1 MNYIIKK
8 QHQFILI
15 LILLVSIGFTGC
27 TMKDELTVVPLKSLD
42 AFKKQMS
49 EYLAGQKLAI
59 ETTRVGFN
67 KNNFK
72 TTTDSTNVKA
82 PYLAAVVAAQAVV
95 NNPDVTIAQIASTD
109 KTLATPGKAF
119 WAAIWTADRRY
130 LNDSIVS
137 ATNLNNATLTGNQA
151 AQVLVDVK
159 ASFTAAISKATALR
173 GSSVASDLLIKM
185 AVDTLTKAKKT
196 FIAAIIPANIAD
208 FVSRSKAYVTT
219 EKNKVE
225 SSVAGYN
232 QGEYPALTRTNYLNV
247 VLAAYDAVNS
257 ATPAYEV
264 ISLTLTNMIAPK
276 AAFLPFIADHRSLND
291 TILLAE
297 TLSPTFVI
305 GTAKGQVVSAAK
317 TTFTTAIT
325 TAKTARETVSLTV
338 GATNAARYKMGQA
351 IFTIQASITLGDLII
366 DCTILKAATAIG
378 TTTGKVSNAAS
389 GLFGTAI
396 TNATTI
402 RNLGTTT
409 YAQMADAIKALQ
421 AAVVTFN
428 NAIVK

>member
-8 QHQFILI
+8 QHQIILV
-15 LILLVSIGFTGC
+15 LIILVSIGFTGC
-27 TMKDELTVVPLKSLD
+27 TMKDELTVVPLKSLEE
-42 AFKKQMS
+42 FKKQKS
-49 EYLAGQKLAI
+49 EFLAGQKLAI
-59 ETTRVGFN
+59 DTTKVGFN

-72 TTTDSTNVKA
+72 TTTDSATVKA
-82 PYLAAVVAAQAVV
+82 SYLAVIVAAQAVV
-95 NNPDVTIAQIASTD
+95 NNPSVTITQIAAID

-119 WAAIWTADRRY
+119 WAAIWAADRRY

-137 ATNLNNATLTGNQA
+137 ATNFNNATLTGNQPG
-151 AQVLVDVK
+151 QVLADAK
-159 ASFTAAISKATALR
+159 ATFTAAISKATAVR
-173 GSSVASDLLIKM
+173 GSTVASDKLIKM

-196 FIAAIIPANIAD
+196 LIAAIIPTNLAD
-208 FVSRSKAYVTT
+208 FVLRSKDYVSS
-219 EKNKVE
+219 EKNRVE
-225 SSVAGYN
+225 SSVVGYN
-232 QGEYPALTRTNYLNV
+232 QGEYPTATRTTYLNV
-247 VLAAYDAVNS
+247 VLTANDVVNS
-257 ATPAYEV
+257 ATPAFDA
-264 ISLTLTNMIAPK
+264 ISTALTNMIAPK
-276 AAFLPFIADHRSLND
+276 AAFLPFISDHRALND
-291 TILLAE
+291 TIILAE

-338 GATNAARYKMGQA
+338 GATNAARFKMGQA

-366 DCTILKAATAIG
+366 DCTALKAATAIG
-378 TTTGKVSNAAS
+378 TSTGQVSNAAS

-396 TNATTI
+396 TKATAV

-409 YAQMADAIKALQ
+409 YTQMTDAIVALQ

-428 NAIVK
+428 AAVVK

>member
-8 QHQFILI
+8 QHQIILI

-27 TMKDELTVVPLKSLD
+27 TMKDELTVVPLKSLE

-49 EYLAGQKLAI
+49 DYLAGQKLALD
-59 ETTRVGFN
+59 TTKVGFN
-67 KNNFK
+67 KNNYK
-72 TTTDSTNVKA
+72 TTTDSATVKSA
-82 PYLAAVVAAQAVV
+82 YLTAILAAQAIV
-95 NNPDVTIAQIASTD
+95 NTDSVTIAQIAAVD

-137 ATNLNNATLTGNQA
+137 ATNFNNATLTGNQPG
-151 AQVLVDVK
+151 QVLADAK
-159 ASFTAAISKATALR
+159 ATFTTAISKATAVR
-173 GSSVASDLLIKM
+173 GSTVASNLLIKM

-196 FIAAIIPANIAD
+196 FIATIIPTNIAD
-208 FVSRSKAYVTT
+208 FVSRSKAYVTV

-225 SSVAGYN
+225 SSVVGYN

-247 VLAAYDAVNS
+247 VLPAFDAVNS
-257 ATPAYEV
+257 ATPAYDA
-264 ISLTLTNMIAPK
+264 ISLALTNMIAPK

-291 TILLAE
+291 TIILAE
-297 TLSPTFVI
+297 TLSPSFVI

-317 TTFTTAIT
+317 TALTTAIT
-325 TAKTARETVSLTV
+325 AAKTSRETVSLTD
-338 GATNAARYKMGQA
+338 GATKAARFKMGQA

-366 DCTILKAATAIG
+366 DCTTLKTATVIG
-378 TTTGKVSNAAS
+378 TSTGQVSNAAS
-389 GLFGTAI
+389 SLFATAI
-396 TNATTI
+396 TKATTV

-409 YAQMADAIKALQ
+409 YTQMTDAIKTLQ